1 MDVDTG
7 IDDAIAIMIALQS
20 PEIEIVGIT
29 TVSGNV
35 TALAAGLNTLGI
47 LRALGKESKIP
58 VLRGSSRPLS
68 KKIFCAKDVH
78 GEKGLGHMMLE
89 SNLSLLQ
96 EGKVSHFISRILS
109 NYRKDEVSLIATGPL
124 TNIARVILEDPGNI
138 EPLSRICIMGGAYGL
153 ASKIYGNITR
163 FAEFNFY
170 YDPKAA
176 QIVLGYPLDKGVR
189 LNVVGL
195 DVTDK
200 YLIIDGKFVS
210 CLSDPQCMKRKKTA
224 VGYSS
229 KVPIIAK
236 SLLEYPL
243 AKFGKFNLPDIFAVA
258 MLERPDLFKFK
269 RGKIDIVQNG
279 LLRGHST
286 FVEENSSYRFE
297 KGRNIFVASKI
308 IDRKSFHKYVSSSLF
323 DGRGL

>member
-7 IDDAIAIMIALQS
+7 IDDAIAIMMALQS

-68 KKIFCAKDVH
+68 KKIVRAKDVH
-78 GEKGLGHMMLE
+78 GERGLGNMMLE

-124 TNIARVILEDPGNI
+124 TNIARVILEDPGKI

-170 YDPKAA
+170 CDPKAA

-210 CLSDPQCMKRKKTA
+210 RLSDPQCMKRKKTEI
-224 VGYSS
+224 GYSS

-258 MLERPDLFKFK
+258 MHERPDLFKFK

-286 FVEENSSYRFE
+286 FVEENSSYSFE

>member
-1 MDVDTG
+1 
-7 IDDAIAIMIALQS
+7 
-20 PEIEIVGIT
+20 
-29 TVSGNV
+29 
-35 TALAAGLNTLGI
+35 
-47 LRALGKESKIP
+47 
-58 VLRGSSRPLS
+58 
-68 KKIFCAKDVH
+68 
-78 GEKGLGHMMLE
+78 
-89 SNLSLLQ
+89 
-96 EGKVSHFISRILS
+96 LS

-138 EPLSRICIMGGAYGL
+138 EPLSRICIMGGAYEL

-170 YDPKAA
+170 CDPKAA

-286 FVEENSSYRFE
+286 FVEENSSYSFE

>member
-1 MDVDTG
+1 
-7 IDDAIAIMIALQS
+7 
-20 PEIEIVGIT
+20 
-29 TVSGNV
+29 
-35 TALAAGLNTLGI
+35 
-47 LRALGKESKIP
+47 
-58 VLRGSSRPLS
+58 
-68 KKIFCAKDVH
+68 
-78 GEKGLGHMMLE
+78 MLE
-89 SNLSLLQ
+89 SNPSLLQ
-96 EGKVSHFISRILS
+96 EGKISHFISRILS

-170 YDPKAA
+170 CDPKAA
-176 QIVLGYPLDKGVR
+176 QIVLGYPLDKAVR

-236 SLLEYPL
+236 SLLKYPL
-243 AKFGKFNLPDIFAVA
+243 DKFGKFNLPDIFAVA

-269 RGKIDIVQNG
+269 RGKIDVVQNG

-286 FVEENSSYRFE
+286 FVEENSSYSFE